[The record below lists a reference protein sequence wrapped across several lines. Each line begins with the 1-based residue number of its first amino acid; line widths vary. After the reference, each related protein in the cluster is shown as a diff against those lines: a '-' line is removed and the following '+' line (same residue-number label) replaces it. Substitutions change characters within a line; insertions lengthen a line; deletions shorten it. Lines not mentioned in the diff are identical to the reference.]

1 MPTGPLFYGINSLTE
16 GSFSQVTL
24 VYIKVT
30 KPSTLDEMTQACST
44 WEVESQEKT
53 ADLHSN
59 SRPVRVVPW
68 DCLKRRKK
76 RRLERRLS
84 SSSRAFECSFQ
95 HHTRQFITA
104 YNFSSTG
111 SNFSNLLRYLHPHA
125 HPHTNKMHLK
135 KKLLKKKRNVKSSS
149 I

>member
-1 MPTGPLFYGINSLTE
+1 MYEFCGRDLTVISLDSLIISVSWLKKYKKEEIEMPPWLRPHAASAEE
-16 GSFSQVTL
+16 GSL
-24 VYIKVT
+24 VPT
-30 KPSTLDEMTQACST
+30 T
-44 WEVESQEKT
+44 
-53 ADLHSN
+53 
-59 SRPVRVVPW
+59 
-68 DCLKRRKK
+68 
-76 RRLERRLS
+76 
-84 SSSRAFECSFQ
+84 
-95 HHTRQFITA
+95 HTRQFITA